1 MNYRMGMSNLTI
13 GMSFIVCSFI
23 YMLLLCVVYFSKKRI
38 KTTETGIY
46 SQLLVLNVIG
56 LLLEFLCCF
65 AVKNMDNYPIHNIV
79 ANRLYLVYFAT
90 FVSLFTAYVYIACS
104 KASEID
110 KNEIVN
116 FNTREKLIIFG
127 TYIVL
132 LLAVLLLPLQ
142 YHNEA
147 DAVYSFGPAT
157 DALTVACGFY
167 MLIDILNIIIN
178 RKKLNKKKLI
188 PMIALLICF
197 TLAFIVR
204 TLNPGI
210 ILITCSFAFVTVIM
224 YFTIENPDVKIVSQL
239 ELAKDQAERAN
250 RAKSDFLSSM
260 SHEIRTP
267 LNAIVGFSEDIQS
280 HKDSCDPDIVE
291 DANYIMEAS
300 GTLLEIVGNIL
311 DINKIE
317 SNKMEIVPINY
328 HFKEE
333 IETLAKIDAT
343 RIGEKNINFKVQMAE
358 DIPYELY
365 GDKSKVKE
373 IVNNLLTN
381 AMKYTEQGEIILTCK
396 CINQNDNCNLI
407 ISVKDTGRGIKAEN
421 INKLFTKFERLDIE
435 KNTTTEGTGLGL
447 AITKSL
453 VEMMGGKINV
463 QSQFGQGSIFMV
475 QIPQKIVK
483 LTKPLTEKEMLDTAS
498 RLQLKAQSNMQVTE
512 MPVLKQE
519 MPVQQN
525 IVEPT
530 VQSSTNSTLTGKKI
544 LIVDDNKLNIKV
556 ARRALQDFNFEIDE
570 CYDGQECLN
579 KVVNGNEYDL
589 ILMDIMMPNMSGE
602 TCIAKLKENPNFK
615 IPTIALT
622 ADAVAGAKEKYMSE
636 GFIDYIAKPFSKDQ
650 IKEKLDLVFDKQTES
665 GSTSNNTVPKFS
677 PDKDRFKDTP
687 AYVFGGENKSDDE
700 NLI

>member
-210 ILITCSFAFVTVIM
+210 ILII
-224 YFTIENPDVKIVSQL
+224 
-239 ELAKDQAERAN
+239 
-250 RAKSDFLSSM
+250 
-260 SHEIRTP
+260 
-267 LNAIVGFSEDIQS
+267 
-280 HKDSCDPDIVE
+280 
-291 DANYIMEAS
+291 
-300 GTLLEIVGNIL
+300 
-311 DINKIE
+311 
-317 SNKMEIVPINY
+317 
-328 HFKEE
+328 
-333 IETLAKIDAT
+333 
-343 RIGEKNINFKVQMAE
+343 
-358 DIPYELY
+358 
-365 GDKSKVKE
+365 
-373 IVNNLLTN
+373 
-381 AMKYTEQGEIILTCK
+381 
-396 CINQNDNCNLI
+396 
-407 ISVKDTGRGIKAEN
+407 
-421 INKLFTKFERLDIE
+421 
-435 KNTTTEGTGLGL
+435 
-447 AITKSL
+447 
-453 VEMMGGKINV
+453 
-463 QSQFGQGSIFMV
+463 
-475 QIPQKIVK
+475 
-483 LTKPLTEKEMLDTAS
+483 
-498 RLQLKAQSNMQVTE
+498 
-512 MPVLKQE
+512 
-519 MPVQQN
+519 
-525 IVEPT
+525 
-530 VQSSTNSTLTGKKI
+530 
-544 LIVDDNKLNIKV
+544 
-556 ARRALQDFNFEIDE
+556 
-570 CYDGQECLN
+570 
-579 KVVNGNEYDL
+579 
-589 ILMDIMMPNMSGE
+589 
-602 TCIAKLKENPNFK
+602 
-615 IPTIALT
+615 
-622 ADAVAGAKEKYMSE
+622 
-636 GFIDYIAKPFSKDQ
+636 
-650 IKEKLDLVFDKQTES
+650 
-665 GSTSNNTVPKFS
+665 
-677 PDKDRFKDTP
+677 
-687 AYVFGGENKSDDE
+687 
-700 NLI
+700 